1 MPYQTDLYYQAY
13 QADDPGRKPLVLIHG
28 AGGDHL
34 SWPSQIRRLSG
45 YRVYAPDLP
54 GHGKSSGHGLQ
65 RIESYGE
72 AVLSW
77 IQVLELPKMILAGH
91 SMGGAI
97 VLWLAIHYPE
107 LVQGLVLMSTGAR
120 LPVNLSIIEELATQY
135 GFPSAVDKICRWSFS
150 PKIEPQLV
158 ENVKKQ
164 MLKLRPSVL
173 AGDFRACDLI
183 DQSGELGKVQ
193 VPTMVLVGDE
203 DKMTP
208 VRYSEELRDGIKGSE
223 LKLVRGS
230 GHMLPLEKPDQTTI
244 HLREF
249 IDRVRSL

>member
-54 GHGKSSGHGLQ
+54 GHGKSGGHGLQ
-65 RIESYGE
+65 RVESYGE
-72 AVLSW
+72 VVLSW
-77 IQVLELPKMILAGH
+77 IQALELPKVVLGGH

-97 VLWLAIHYPE
+97 ALWLAVNHPE
-107 LVQGLVLMSTGAR
+107 LIHGLVLISTGAT
-120 LPVNLSIIEELATQY
+120 LPVNLSLIEELATQI
-135 GFPSAVDKICRWSFS
+135 GFPTAVDKICRWSFS
-150 PKIEPQLV
+150 PRIEPQLV

-173 AGDFRACDLI
+173 AGDFRACDQV
-183 DQSGELGKVQ
+183 DQREELEKVQ

-208 VRYSEELRDGIKGSE
+208 LRFSEELREGIKSAE
-223 LKLVRGS
+223 LEVISGA
-230 GHMLPLEKPDQTTI
+230 GHMLPLEQPGKTAKAV
-244 HLREF
+244 RGFME
-249 IDRVRSL
+249 RVLSI

>member
-54 GHGKSSGHGLQ
+54 GHGKSGGHGLQ

-77 IQVLELPKMILAGH
+77 IQVLGLPKMILAGH

-183 DQSGELGKVQ
+183 DQSGELEKVQ

-230 GHMLPLEKPDQTTI
+230 GHMLPLEKPDQTKI
-244 HLREF
+244 YLREF